1 MIENKVVVEKVT
13 GEDIK
18 ESVNKLII
26 TEHRENLEGVRV
38 IEVDIHRIEDEG
50 GSLTNEEV
58 KVRANMSME
67 QEGVKSKDLG
77 ELNIPI
83 SMRRIVSLEEVT
95 DKIVLELYKLKDTV

>member
-1 MIENKVVVEKVT
+1 MIENKVIVEKVT

-18 ESVNKLII
+18 ESVNKLIL
-26 TEHRENLEGVRV
+26 TEHRENLEGVRIV
-38 IEVDIHRIEDEG
+38 EVDIHRIEDEG

-58 KVRANMSME
+58 KVQADMSKE
-67 QEGVKSKDLG
+67 QEGIKSKDL
-77 ELNIPI
+77 EEIKIPI

>member
-1 MIENKVVVEKVT
+1 MIENKVIVEKVT

-18 ESVNKLII
+18 ESVNKLIL

-38 IEVDIHRIEDEG
+38 IEVNIHRIEDEG

-58 KVRANMSME
+58 KVQAGMFGE
-67 QEGVKSKDLG
+67 QEGIKSKDLE

-83 SMRRIVSLEEVT
+83 SMRRIVSLEEVS

>member
-1 MIENKVVVEKVT
+1 MIENKVIVEKVT

-26 TEHRENLEGVRV
+26 TEHRENLEGVRIV
-38 IEVDIHRIEDEG
+38 EVDVHRIEDEG
-50 GSLTNEEV
+50 GSLTKEEV
-58 KVRANMSME
+58 KVMANMSME
-67 QEGVKSKDLG
+67 QEGIKSKDLE

-83 SMRRIVSLEEVT
+83 SMGRIVSLEEVT